1 VGLQLLNSNFELME
15 SMILHKRQLGA
26 GIYTIADISHLLNV
40 PKSKVRKYINEY
52 WDERLGRKLFNET
65 YSGSVDNK
73 IKAVN
78 FYTLI
83 ELATCFYLQEQ
94 GVSPKQ
100 ILKSREAISKE
111 LNIAYPFATA
121 NLLTDGKRIWYEFK
135 ECIVNADGS
144 RQTNLVEFIKSF
156 AEKIEF
162 NSNKVAERFWPDGKE
177 SIVVVDPHHQFGQ
190 PIIEGTNI
198 NAEVIYS
205 MYESGETIN
214 TIEILYDITEKEVR
228 DVIRFYKTAA

>member
-1 VGLQLLNSNFELME
+1 ME
-15 SMILHKRQLGA
+15 SMFSHKRQLGA
-26 GIYTIADISHLLNV
+26 GIYTIADISQLLNR
-40 PKSKVRKYINEY
+40 PKSKVRRYINEY

-65 YSGSVDNK
+65 YSWAIDNK

-83 ELATCFYLQEQ
+83 ELSTCFYLQEQ
-94 GVSPKQ
+94 GVSTKQ
-100 ILKSREAISKE
+100 VLKSREVISKE

-121 NLLTDGKRIWYEFK
+121 NLLTDGRRIWYEFK
-135 ECIVNADGS
+135 DSIVNADGS
-144 RQTNLVEFIKSF
+144 RQTDLVEFIKSF

-162 NSNKVAERFWPDGKE
+162 NSDKVAERFWPAGKE
-177 SIVVVDPHHQFGQ
+177 SVVVVDPHHQFGQ

-205 MYESGETIN
+205 MYESGEAIN
-214 TIEILYDITEKEVR
+214 TIGILYDITEKEVR
-228 DVIRFYKTAA
+228 DVIRFYKPAA